1 MMDHISK
8 ISIKNWAEDDKPR
21 EKLLHKG
28 PSALSNAELIAIL
41 IGSGTPEKSALD
53 IARDLTADNGV
64 LNNIAI
70 VHDVKELAKTKG
82 LGRAKASI
90 IIAALELGRRIASAE
105 PLLRDSI
112 TSPEDG
118 VALLMPRLRYEAKEH
133 FLVVLL
139 NSKNKVLKIKQISEG
154 SLNSSVVHPREVF
167 APAVLHHAAAI
178 LTAHNHPSGDPTPSK
193 EDKDLTNTLV
203 QAGKYMGIPVL
214 DHIIIGDARYF
225 SFKEHSYL

>member
-1 MMDHISK
+1 LTTYHMKELPI
-8 ISIKNWAEDDKPR
+8 DDRPR
-21 EKLLHKG
+21 EKLINNG
-28 PSALSNAELIAIL
+28 AAALTDSELLAIL
-41 IGSGTPEKSALD
+41 IGSGTQEKSALD
-53 IARDLTADNGV
+53 IARDLTADYGI
-64 LNNIAI
+64 LKNIAK

-82 LGRAKASI
+82 LGHAKAAI
-90 IIAALELGRRIASAE
+90 IIAALELGRRIAGAE
-105 PLLRDSI
+105 PLARDSI

-118 VALLMPRLRYEAKEH
+118 VALLMPRLRYESKEH
-133 FLVVLL
+133 FVVVLL
-139 NSKNKVLKIKQISEG
+139 NSKNKVLEIKQISEG

-214 DHIIIGDARYF
+214 DHIIIGDAKYF

>member
-1 MMDHISK
+1 MKELPI
-8 ISIKNWAEDDKPR
+8 DDRPR
-21 EKLLHKG
+21 EKLINNG
-28 PSALSNAELIAIL
+28 AAALTDSELLAIL
-41 IGSGTPEKSALD
+41 IGSGTQEKSALD
-53 IARDLTADNGV
+53 IARDLTADNGI
-64 LNNIAI
+64 LKNIAL

-82 LGRAKASI
+82 LGRAKAAL

-105 PLLRDSI
+105 PLVRDSI

-118 VALLMPRLRYEAKEH
+118 VALLMPRLRYESKEH

-139 NSKNKVLKIKQISEG
+139 NSKNKVLDVEQISEG

-214 DHIIIGDARYF
+214 DHIIIGDAKYF

>member
-1 MMDHISK
+1 MTTYHMK
-8 ISIKNWAEDDKPR
+8 ELPPEDRPR
-21 EKLLHKG
+21 EKLIKNG
-28 PSALSNAELIAIL
+28 AAALTDSELLAIL

-139 NSKNKVLKIKQISEG
+139 NSKNTVLEIKQISEG

>member
-1 MMDHISK
+1 MTTYHMKELPI
-8 ISIKNWAEDDKPR
+8 DDRPR
-21 EKLLHKG
+21 EKLINNGAASLTD
-28 PSALSNAELIAIL
+28 SELLAIL
-41 IGSGTPEKSALD
+41 IGSGTQEKSALD
-53 IARDLTADNGV
+53 IARDLTADNGI
-64 LNNIAI
+64 LKNIAL

-82 LGRAKASI
+82 LGRAKAAI
-90 IIAALELGRRIASAE
+90 IIAALELGRRIAGAE
-105 PLLRDSI
+105 PLSRDSI

-118 VALLMPRLRYEAKEH
+118 VAILMPRLRYESKEH

-139 NSKNKVLKIKQISEG
+139 NSKNKVLDIEQISEG

-214 DHIIIGDARYF
+214 DHIIIGDAKYF

>member
-1 MMDHISK
+1 LTTYRMKELPI
-8 ISIKNWAEDDKPR
+8 DDRPR
-21 EKLLHKG
+21 EKLINNG
-28 PSALSNAELIAIL
+28 AAALTDSELLAIL
-41 IGSGTPEKSALD
+41 IGSGTKEKSALD
-53 IARDLTADNGV
+53 IARDLTADNGI
-64 LNNIAI
+64 LKNIAL

-82 LGRAKASI
+82 LGRAKAAL

-105 PLLRDSI
+105 PLVRDSI

-118 VALLMPRLRYEAKEH
+118 VALLMPRLRYESKEH

-139 NSKNKVLKIKQISEG
+139 NSKNKVLDVEQISEG

-214 DHIIIGDARYF
+214 DHIIIGDAKYF

>member
-1 MMDHISK
+1 MTTYRMKELPID
-8 ISIKNWAEDDKPR
+8 ERPR
-21 EKLLHKG
+21 EKLINNG
-28 PSALSNAELIAIL
+28 AAALTDSELLAIL
-41 IGSGTPEKSALD
+41 IGSGTQEKSALD
-53 IARDLTADNGV
+53 IARDLTADNGI
-64 LNNIAI
+64 LKNIAL

-82 LGRAKASI
+82 LGRAKAAL

-105 PLLRDSI
+105 PLVRDSI

-118 VALLMPRLRYEAKEH
+118 VALLMPRLRYESKEH

-139 NSKNKVLKIKQISEG
+139 NSKNKVLDVEQISEG

-214 DHIIIGDARYF
+214 DHIIIGDAKYF

>member
-1 MMDHISK
+1 MKELPI
-8 ISIKNWAEDDKPR
+8 DDRPR
-21 EKLLHKG
+21 EKLINNG
-28 PSALSNAELIAIL
+28 AAALTDSELLAIL
-41 IGSGTPEKSALD
+41 IGSGTKEKSALD
-53 IARDLTADNGV
+53 IARDLTADNGI
-64 LNNIAI
+64 LKNIAL

-82 LGRAKASI
+82 LGRAKAAL

-105 PLLRDSI
+105 PLVRDSI

-118 VALLMPRLRYEAKEH
+118 VALLMPRLRYESKEH

-139 NSKNKVLKIKQISEG
+139 NSKNKVLDVEQISEG

-214 DHIIIGDARYF
+214 DHIIIGDAKYF

>member
-1 MMDHISK
+1 MTAYRMKELPI
-8 ISIKNWAEDDKPR
+8 DDRPR
-21 EKLLHKG
+21 EKLINNGAATLTD
-28 PSALSNAELIAIL
+28 SELLAIL
-41 IGSGTPEKSALD
+41 IGSGTQEKSALD
-53 IARDLTADNGV
+53 IARDLTADNGI
-64 LNNIAI
+64 LKNIAL

-82 LGRAKASI
+82 LGRAKAAI
-90 IIAALELGRRIASAE
+90 IIAALELGRRIAGAE
-105 PLLRDSI
+105 PLSRESI

-118 VALLMPRLRYEAKEH
+118 VALLMPRLRYESKEH

-139 NSKNKVLKIKQISEG
+139 NSKNKVLEIKQISEG

-214 DHIIIGDARYF
+214 DHIIIGDAKYF

>member
-1 MMDHISK
+1 MTTYRMKELPI
-8 ISIKNWAEDDKPR
+8 DDRPR
-21 EKLLHKG
+21 ERLINNGAAALTDSELL
-28 PSALSNAELIAIL
+28 AIL
-41 IGSGTPEKSALD
+41 IGSGTQEKSALD
-53 IARDLTADNGV
+53 IARDLTADNGI
-64 LNNIAI
+64 LKNIAL

-82 LGRAKASI
+82 LGRAKAAL

-105 PLLRDSI
+105 PLVRDSI

-118 VALLMPRLRYEAKEH
+118 VALLMPRLRYESKEH

-139 NSKNKVLKIKQISEG
+139 NSKNKVLDVEQISEG

-214 DHIIIGDARYF
+214 DHIIIGDAKYF

>member
-1 MMDHISK
+1 MTTYRMKELPI
-8 ISIKNWAEDDKPR
+8 DDRPR
-21 EKLLHKG
+21 EKLINNG
-28 PSALSNAELIAIL
+28 AAALTDSELLAIL
-41 IGSGTPEKSALD
+41 IGSGTQEKSALD
-53 IARDLTADNGV
+53 IARDLTADNGI
-64 LNNIAI
+64 LKNIAL
-70 VHDVKELAKTKG
+70 VRDVKELAKTKG
-82 LGRAKASI
+82 LGRAKAAL

-105 PLLRDSI
+105 PLVRDSI

-118 VALLMPRLRYEAKEH
+118 VALLMPRLRYESKEH

-139 NSKNKVLKIKQISEG
+139 NSKNKVLDVEQISEG

-214 DHIIIGDARYF
+214 DHIIIGDAKYF

>member
-1 MMDHISK
+1 MTTYRMKELPI
-8 ISIKNWAEDDKPR
+8 DDRPR
-21 EKLLHKG
+21 EKLINNG
-28 PSALSNAELIAIL
+28 AAALTDSELLAIL
-41 IGSGTPEKSALD
+41 IGSGTQEKSALD
-53 IARDLTADNGV
+53 IARDLTADNGI
-64 LNNIAI
+64 LKNIAL

-82 LGRAKASI
+82 LGRAKAAT
-90 IIAALELGRRIASAE
+90 IIAALELGRRVASAE
-105 PLLRDSI
+105 PLMRDSI

-118 VALLMPRLRYEAKEH
+118 VALLMPRLRYESKEH

-139 NSKNKVLKIKQISEG
+139 NSKNKVLDVEQISEG

-214 DHIIIGDARYF
+214 DHIIIGDAKYF

>member
-1 MMDHISK
+1 MTTYRMKELPI
-8 ISIKNWAEDDKPR
+8 DDRPR
-21 EKLLHKG
+21 EKLINNG
-28 PSALSNAELIAIL
+28 AAALTDSELLAIL
-41 IGSGTPEKSALD
+41 IGSGTREKSALD
-53 IARDLTADNGV
+53 IARDLTADNGI
-64 LNNIAI
+64 LKNIAL
-70 VHDVKELAKTKG
+70 VHDVKELAKTQG
-82 LGRAKASI
+82 LGRAKAAL

-105 PLLRDSI
+105 PLVRDSI

-118 VALLMPRLRYEAKEH
+118 VALLMPRLRYESKEH

-139 NSKNKVLKIKQISEG
+139 NSKNKVLDVEQISEG

-214 DHIIIGDARYF
+214 DHIIIGDAKYF

>member
-1 MMDHISK
+1 MTTYRMKELPI
-8 ISIKNWAEDDKPR
+8 DDRPG
-21 EKLLHKG
+21 EKLINNG
-28 PSALSNAELIAIL
+28 AAALTDSELLAIL
-41 IGSGTPEKSALD
+41 IGSGTQEKSALD
-53 IARDLTADNGV
+53 IARDLTADNGI
-64 LNNIAI
+64 LKNIAL

-82 LGRAKASI
+82 LGRAKAAL

-105 PLLRDSI
+105 PLVRDSI

-118 VALLMPRLRYEAKEH
+118 VALLMPRLRYESKEH

-139 NSKNKVLKIKQISEG
+139 NSKNKVLDVEQISEG

-214 DHIIIGDARYF
+214 DHIIIGDAKYF

>member
-1 MMDHISK
+1 MTTYHMK
-8 ISIKNWAEDDKPR
+8 ELPPEDRPR
-21 EKLLHKG
+21 EKLIKNG
-28 PSALSNAELIAIL
+28 AAALTDSELLAIL

-64 LNNIAI
+64 LNTIAI

-139 NSKNKVLKIKQISEG
+139 NSKNKVLEIKQISEG

>member
-1 MMDHISK
+1 MTTYHMK
-8 ISIKNWAEDDKPR
+8 ELPPEDRPR
-21 EKLLHKG
+21 EKLIKNG
-28 PSALSNAELIAIL
+28 AAALTDSELLAIL

-139 NSKNKVLKIKQISEG
+139 NSKNKVLEIKQISEG

-214 DHIIIGDARYF
+214 DLIIIGDARYF

>member
-1 MMDHISK
+1 MTTYHMK
-8 ISIKNWAEDDKPR
+8 ELPPEDRPR
-21 EKLLHKG
+21 EKLIKNG
-28 PSALSNAELIAIL
+28 AAALTDSELLAIL

-139 NSKNKVLKIKQISEG
+139 NSKNKVLEIKQISEG

-193 EDKDLTNTLV
+193 EDKALTNTLV

>member
-1 MMDHISK
+1 MTTYRMKELPS
-8 ISIKNWAEDDKPR
+8 DDRPR
-21 EKLLHKG
+21 EKLINNG
-28 PSALSNAELIAIL
+28 AAALTDSELLAIL
-41 IGSGTPEKSALD
+41 IGSGPQEKSALD
-53 IARDLTADNGV
+53 IARDLTADNGI
-64 LNNIAI
+64 LKNIAL
-70 VHDVKELAKTKG
+70 VHDVKALANTNG
-82 LGRAKASI
+82 LGRAKAAL

-105 PLLRDSI
+105 PLVRDSI

-118 VALLMPRLRYEAKEH
+118 VALLMPRLRYESKEH

-139 NSKNKVLKIKQISEG
+139 NSKNKVLDVEQISEG

-214 DHIIIGDARYF
+214 DHIIIGDAKYF

>member
-1 MMDHISK
+1 MTTYHMKELPI
-8 ISIKNWAEDDKPR
+8 DDRPR
-21 EKLLHKG
+21 EKLINNG
-28 PSALSNAELIAIL
+28 AAALTDSELLAIL
-41 IGSGTPEKSALD
+41 IGSGTQEKSALD
-53 IARDLTADNGV
+53 IARDLTADNGI
-64 LNNIAI
+64 LKNIAL

-82 LGRAKASI
+82 LGRAKAAL
-90 IIAALELGRRIASAE
+90 IIAAVELGRRIASAE
-105 PLLRDSI
+105 PLVRDSI

-118 VALLMPRLRYEAKEH
+118 VALLMPRLRYESKEH

-139 NSKNKVLKIKQISEG
+139 NSKNKVLDIEQISEG

-214 DHIIIGDARYF
+214 DHIIIGDAKYF

>member
-1 MMDHISK
+1 MTTYHMK
-8 ISIKNWAEDDKPR
+8 ELPPEDRPR
-21 EKLLHKG
+21 EKLIKNG
-28 PSALSNAELIAIL
+28 AAALTDSELLAIL

-139 NSKNKVLKIKQISEG
+139 NSKNNVLEIKQISEG

-193 EDKDLTNTLV
+193 EDKALTNTLV

>member
-1 MMDHISK
+1 MTTYRMKELPI
-8 ISIKNWAEDDKPR
+8 DDRPR
-21 EKLLHKG
+21 EKLINNG
-28 PSALSNAELIAIL
+28 VAALTDSELLAIL
-41 IGSGTPEKSALD
+41 IGSGTREKSALD
-53 IARDLTADNGV
+53 IARDLTADNGI
-64 LNNIAI
+64 LKNIAL

-82 LGRAKASI
+82 LGRAKAAL
-90 IIAALELGRRIASAE
+90 IIAALELGRRIAGAE
-105 PLLRDSI
+105 PLVRDSI

-118 VALLMPRLRYEAKEH
+118 VALLMPRLRYESKEH

-139 NSKNKVLKIKQISEG
+139 NSKNKVLDVEQISEG

-214 DHIIIGDARYF
+214 DHIIIGDAKYF